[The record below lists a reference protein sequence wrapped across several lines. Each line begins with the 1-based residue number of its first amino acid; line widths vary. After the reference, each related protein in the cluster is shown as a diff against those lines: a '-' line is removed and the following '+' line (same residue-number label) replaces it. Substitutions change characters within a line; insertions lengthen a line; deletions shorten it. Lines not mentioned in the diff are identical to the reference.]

1 MDKNNSKKVSTSCS
15 RNVQVGSSSCRN
27 SQNIYQECKKVSIST
42 KNNLT
47 DGEIYRKI
55 ISFSKD

>member
-1 MDKNNSKKVSTSCS
+1 MDKNNSMKVSTSCT
-15 RNVQVGSSSCRN
+15 RNVQVGSTSCRN
-27 SQNIYQECKKVSIST
+27 TSNNYQECKTVSINT

-47 DGEIYRKI
+47 DREIYRKI